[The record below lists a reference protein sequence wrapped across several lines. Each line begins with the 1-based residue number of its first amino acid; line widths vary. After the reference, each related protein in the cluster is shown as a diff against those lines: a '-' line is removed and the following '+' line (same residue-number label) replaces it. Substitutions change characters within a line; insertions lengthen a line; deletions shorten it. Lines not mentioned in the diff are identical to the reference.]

1 MLEKLK
7 KLIEAEKEKDERILE
22 IMNIDPDVFEKEMDS
37 ARASAFR
44 ISAYNDALKYI
55 GELEKEKKVEAL
67 ND

>member
-22 IMNIDPDVFEKEMDS
+22 IMNVDPDVFEKEMDS

-44 ISAYNDALKYI
+44 ISAYNDTLKYI